1 MLIRIKDAAERIGVD
16 RQTIRN
22 WIERGFIKQVNS
34 DGKNFYVVEDEINEI
49 VKSNIVGL
57 KEKIVKI
64 ERDLQQEYDKEFRI
78 LHDLRREVFMLDK
91 FGKRLTSKD
100 FFISVANMLESFG
113 ILCARERDI
122 VVKLIMG
129 EDIVRIAD
137 DFYLSRQRVAQIYFK
152 ACRKTRNVE
161 KIKVIMEDYDRLRQ
175 ENALLINENE
185 SLGRILKMNEKLE
198 DDEIKTDMIKAEDND
213 DLIKMLNT
221 SILDLGF
228 SVRTLNCLK
237 FADCET
243 VADIV
248 RFQANELLRFRN
260 FGKKSLQEIQDF
272 FDLNGLEF
280 GMDVD
285 QIYKD
290 RVFNRI
296 R

>member
-1 MLIRIKDAAERIGVD
+1 
-16 RQTIRN
+16 
-22 WIERGFIKQVNS
+22 
-34 DGKNFYVVEDEINEI
+34 
-49 VKSNIVGL
+49 
-57 KEKIVKI
+57 
-64 ERDLQQEYDKEFRI
+64 
-78 LHDLRREVFMLDK
+78 
-91 FGKRLTSKD
+91 
-100 FFISVANMLESFG
+100 
-113 ILCARERDI
+113 
-122 VVKLIMG
+122 
-129 EDIVRIAD
+129 
-137 DFYLSRQRVAQIYFK
+137 
-152 ACRKTRNVE
+152 
-161 KIKVIMEDYDRLRQ
+161 MEDYDRLRQ

-198 DDEIKTDMIKAEDND
+198 DDEVKTDMIKAEDND

-237 FADCET
+237 SADCET

-248 RFQANELLRFRN
+248 RFQANELLCFRN